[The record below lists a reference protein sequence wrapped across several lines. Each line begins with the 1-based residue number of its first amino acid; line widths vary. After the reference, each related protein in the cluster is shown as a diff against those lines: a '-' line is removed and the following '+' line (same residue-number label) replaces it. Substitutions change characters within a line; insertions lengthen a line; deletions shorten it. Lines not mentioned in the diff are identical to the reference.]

1 MGFVKVVKNKAYYKR
16 FQVKFRRRRECKTD
30 YYARKRL
37 VTQDKNKYKTPKY
50 RLVVRFTNKDIV
62 CQVVAAD
69 LTHDVVLAA
78 AYGHE
83 LPRYGVKLGLTNFA
97 AAYCTG
103 LLLARRINSKFSL
116 KYEGQTKVDGEHFQV
131 EAEEDGPRPFKALLD
146 VGLARTTTG
155 SKIFGALKGAADGGL
170 DVPHNDRRFPGTKKT
185 EAGEYEGSA
194 ATVRKYIFGGHVADY
209 MKHLKSEDEE
219 RYNKQFKR
227 YIDNGIGAGDL
238 EKVYTAAHKAIRA
251 DPNKKRD
258 DKQLGRFGMRT
269 KPKPTGEIPKYVK
282 KTNLGLSLQQKRSRV
297 VQKLTAKGIKRVSD
311 LA

>member
-1 MGFVKVVKNKAYYKR
+1 LLSPSSVVKMAFVKVVKNKAYYKR

-50 RLVVRFTNKDIV
+50 RFVVRFTNKDVV
-62 CQVVAAD
+62 CQIIAAD

-103 LLLARRINSKFSL
+103 LLLARRVNAKFNL
-116 KYEGQTKVDGEHFQV
+116 KYEGAKEVNGEEFHV
-131 EAEEDGPRPFKALLD
+131 EAEEEGPRPFKALLD

-155 SKIFGALKGAADGGL
+155 CKIFGAVKGAADGGL
-170 DVPHNDRRFPGTKKT
+170 DVPHNDHRFPGSKKENGEWAGST
-185 EAGEYEGSA
+185 E
-194 ATVRKYIFGGHVADY
+194 TVRKYIFGGHISEY
-209 MKHLKSEDEE
+209 MKSLHEEDED

-227 YIDNGIGAGDL
+227 YVDLGIKGADL
-238 EKVYTAAHKAIRA
+238 EKVYAAAHKAIRA

-258 DKQLGRFGMRT
+258 DKQLGRFGTRT
-269 KPKPTGEIPKYVK
+269 KPKPAETPK
-282 KTNLGLSLQQKRSRV
+282 KRFNN
-297 VQKLTAKGIKRVSD
+297 KN
-311 LA
+311 